1 MNPELRGKPPL
12 ALAFAAVLL
21 LGGCT
26 SPREYLDNGFK
37 VGPNYSRPQAPVAEH
52 WIDEA
57 DQRLREDSQIPCRW
71 WTVLKDPVLD
81 GLIVQASTQNL
92 TLRQAGFRILEARA
106 QLGIARGDVFPQQ
119 QFMSGGY
126 DRLGAG
132 GSFLSQWNWGF
143 TLAWELDFWGR
154 FRRAVQAADAQLDA
168 SIAGYDDVLVTLL
181 ADVANNYVTIRVRQ
195 EQIRLLD
202 ENIAIQQ
209 FVLTVGE
216 ERLRAGTITSV
227 DVDQV
232 RSNLLQNQ
240 AQREQLYVSLRQTS
254 DALSILLGQ
263 PPRNLVEEL
272 GAGSIPAA
280 PTEVAVGIPADLL
293 RRRPDVR
300 RAERRVAAQ
309 AEQIGIATADLYP
322 AIAIHGSL
330 GYQAQNLS
338 HLFTSDAFTGSV
350 GPSFRWDLLNYGRL
364 ANNIY
369 FQNAA
374 LGESVAFY
382 QDTVLAA
389 SAEVEDGFVFFLRAQ
404 ERARL
409 YDQSAAAARSAVDAI
424 QGQLLHGRIDYN
436 QYATIQQ
443 TLIQTQTLAAQA
455 HGDIAFGLIQVYRAL
470 GGGWEIRQANWNS
483 LGGVTGQGAAPDAGT
498 RPAKELEAVPKPP
511 AESK

>member
-1 MNPELRGKPPL
+1 
-12 ALAFAAVLL
+12 
-21 LGGCT
+21 
-26 SPREYLDNGFK
+26 
-37 VGPNYSRPQAPVAEH
+37 
-52 WIDEA
+52 
-57 DQRLREDSQIPCRW
+57 
-71 WTVLKDPVLD
+71 
-81 GLIVQASTQNL
+81 
-92 TLRQAGFRILEARA
+92 
-106 QLGIARGDVFPQQ
+106 
-119 QFMSGGY
+119 
-126 DRLGAG
+126 
-132 GSFLSQWNWGF
+132 
-143 TLAWELDFWGR
+143 
-154 FRRAVQAADAQLDA
+154 
-168 SIAGYDDVLVTLL
+168 
-181 ADVANNYVTIRVRQ
+181 
-195 EQIRLLD
+195 
-202 ENIAIQQ
+202 
-209 FVLTVGE
+209 VLTVGE